1 MDEYINKQLAI
12 EELENLRQQYE
23 MRDDCDELVARKC
36 KEAVSALPAADVE
49 LVVLARWKFFNKQNK
64 AVCTNCSW
72 ERDLDWNLGRA
83 VACPNCGATMDT

>member
-1 MDEYINKQLAI
+1 MTEYIERNF
-12 EELENLRQQYE
+12 
-23 MRDDCDELVARKC
+23 
-36 KEAVSALPAADVE
+36 ALDVVKRTSGDYAAAFAEIAHAPAADVE
-49 LVVLARWKFFNKQNK
+49 PVVLARWRFFKKQNK

>member
-1 MDEYINKQLAI
+1 MAEYIERNF
-12 EELENLRQQYE
+12 
-23 MRDDCDELVARKC
+23 
-36 KEAVSALPAADVE
+36 ALDVVKRTSGDYAAAFAEIAHAPAADVE

-83 VACPNCGATMDT
+83 VSCPNCGATMDT